1 MIKHDFPENSFIG
14 GWYIPENACDGIID
28 FYNDYRNRVKHV
40 TNEKLDGGGD
50 HAIKPGVYLARGSL
64 GANKRIELNDKDSYD
79 LGIEVDCE
87 TWNKDKRIR
96 YWAENLQKCLMNY
109 IKIYPDCDKLTP
121 FSIHVPVNIQHYLPG
136 GGFKIWHFESSSPF
150 TMPRK
155 LVFMTYLNDVPNGG
169 TEFKYQGIKSPAK
182 KGLTIIWPSD
192 WMHTHRGIIDEE
204 NEKYIITG
212 WYNLNIDK
220 NVRFPWL

>member
-1 MIKHDFPENSFIG
+1 
-14 GWYIPENACDGIID
+14 
-28 FYNDYRNRVKHV
+28 
-40 TNEKLDGGGD
+40 
-50 HAIKPGVYLARGSL
+50 
-64 GANKRIELNDKDSYD
+64 
-79 LGIEVDCE
+79 
-87 TWNKDKRIR
+87 
-96 YWAENLQKCLMNY
+96 MNY

-121 FSIHVPVNIQHYLPG
+121 FSIHEPVNIQHYLPG

-220 NVRFPWL
+220 NVRYPWL